1 MKKKLF
7 IGSSKESIKIAEQVK
22 AYLVKECS
30 EWLEVSMWNE
40 NGIFELNKSTLDNL
54 KDFSRRYDYGVF
66 IADADDKLWFRR
78 KKYKVSRDNVTFEL
92 GMFIG
97 ALGLNRAFILASE
110 KIKLP
115 SDMNGN
121 TIPFYKGECLKK
133 ELLQNLVANIEKT
146 RDSYRIG
153 HRQSSALAYG
163 YFNNFVK
170 PLIHALYNQSSNC
183 HLHILIPTNIYD
195 LCYRIKKYK
204 ETNHT
209 ISTNVDGM
217 MIHSYS
223 DKRDSYWDIPRQLKT
238 LEELVRFYNPCSEP
252 GKNMQ
257 YEEELQNEVQ
267 NYFDVLQY
275 LVENE
280 CAVKEN
286 ITISQVKI

>member
-78 KKYKVSRDNVTFEL
+78 KKYKVTRDNVTFEL

-97 ALGLNRAFILASE
+97 ALGLNRAFILANE

-146 RDSYRIG
+146 RDSYRLG

-163 YFNNFVK
+163 YFNNFIL
-170 PLIHALYNQSSNC
+170 PIADTLYKES
-183 HLHILIPTNIYD
+183 HDFKLEILIPKNISD
-195 LCYRIKKYK
+195 LCNRIQKHIDEKNASIK
-204 ETNHT
+204 NINGKT
-209 ISTNVDGM
+209 IHAYPYTT
-217 MIHSYS
+217 
-223 DKRDSYWDIPRQLKT
+223 DSYWDIPRQLKT
-238 LEELVRFYNPCSEP
+238 LEELVGFYTPCSEP
-252 GKNMQ
+252 GRNPL
-257 YEEELQNEVQ
+257 YDEDLNAEIQ
-267 NYFDVLQY
+267 NYYDALKYFVKSK
-275 LVENE
+275 
-280 CAVKEN
+280 CAFKEN
-286 ITISQVKI
+286 IAVLQVEI

>member
-78 KKYKVSRDNVTFEL
+78 KEYRVARDNVMLEL

-97 ALGLNRAFILASE
+97 ALGLNRAFVLANN

-115 SDMNGN
+115 SDMDGN
-121 TIPFYKGECLKK
+121 TITFYKGKCLKK
-133 ELLQNLVANIEKT
+133 EQLQNLVANIEKT
-146 RDSYRIG
+146 RESYRLG

-183 HLHILIPTNIYD
+183 RLEILIPTNVYD

-204 ETNHT
+204 EEHKA
-209 ISTNVDGM
+209 ISTKIDGM

-223 DKRDSYWDIPRQLKT
+223 ENSDSYWDIPRQIKT
-238 LEELVRFYNPCSEP
+238 LEELVRFYTPCAEP
-252 GKNMQ
+252 GRNIQ
-257 YEEELQNEVQ
+257 YEEELHSEIQ
-267 NYFDVLQY
+267 NYFDVLKY

-280 CAVKEN
+280 CAFKEN
-286 ITISQVKI
+286 IAIMRVEI